1 LSTPTTPTILLAE
14 DNDDLRELIKHVLTA
29 LGYQVLE
36 AADGVQL
43 VRRVAESEVDGVIV
57 DVRLGPDD
65 GISLGRELR
74 ELQPG
79 IPIALISGDSSQ
91 AGAIKRAAGLTD
103 LFLSKPFSAEELAAA
118 VERLLAS

>member
-1 LSTPTTPTILLAE
+1 LSTAPPTIVLAE
-14 DNDDLRELIKHVLTA
+14 DNDNLRELIKHVLTA
-29 LGYQVLE
+29 HGYHVLE

-43 VRRVAESEVDGVIV
+43 VRRVAESEVDAVIV
-57 DVRLGPDD
+57 DVRLGADD

-91 AGAIKRAAGLTD
+91 AGAMKRAAGLTD
-103 LFLSKPFSAEELAAA
+103 LFLSKPFSAEELANA
-118 VERLLAS
+118 VKRLLA